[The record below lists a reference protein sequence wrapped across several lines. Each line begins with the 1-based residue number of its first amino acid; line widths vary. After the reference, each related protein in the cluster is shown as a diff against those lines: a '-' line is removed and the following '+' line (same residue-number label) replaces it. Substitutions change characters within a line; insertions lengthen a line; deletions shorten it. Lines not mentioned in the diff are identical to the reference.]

1 MEIFK
6 LERTSRTPFVLMDS
20 EKGMIEI
27 KGISIPNN
35 SYEFFMPLFDRID
48 QYIIAPASMTV
59 VNMQLEYLN
68 TSTSKALLEMFK
80 KLKVLT
86 NVQFNWHFAGDDEEM
101 LEFGK
106 NYEAL
111 LECEF
116 NFYELEEA
124 R

>member
-20 EKGMIEI
+20 KKGLIEI

-48 QYIIAPASMTV
+48 QYVVAPASMTV
-59 VNMQLEYLN
+59 VNLHLEYLN

-80 KLKVLT
+80 KLTVLT
-86 NVQFNWHFAGDDEEM
+86 NVQFNWHFDGDDEEM

-116 NFYELEEA
+116 NFYELAEA